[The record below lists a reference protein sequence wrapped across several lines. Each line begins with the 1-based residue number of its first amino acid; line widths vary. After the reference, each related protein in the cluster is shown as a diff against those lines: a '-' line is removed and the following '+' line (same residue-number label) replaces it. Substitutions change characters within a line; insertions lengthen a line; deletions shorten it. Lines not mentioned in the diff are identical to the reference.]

1 MVTRTLPQLDVVDG
15 NKTFGTSSK
24 ATVNHQFMV
33 MWKAVLSFVRK
44 PMRCW
49 VGGQIDHED
58 VCQISIC
65 EVHLKVITIKIT
77 SYNLPIYQPT
87 RFTMIFPCC
96 CPNKFVQKE
105 KQELSV
111 AGIGGEIRRPS
122 SLRESPSFVKS
133 MYAYIPWLSVESSGG
148 PTVMFGL

>member
-49 VGGQIDHED
+49 VGRQIDHKD

-77 SYNLPIYQPT
+77 SYNLPIVNP
-87 RFTMIFPCC
+87 P
-96 CPNKFVQKE
+96 V
-105 KQELSV
+105 
-111 AGIGGEIRRPS
+111 
-122 SLRESPSFVKS
+122 LR
-133 MYAYIPWLSVESSGG
+133 
-148 PTVMFGL
+148 